1 MSIPERDW
9 KIFRKFQDELISKAC
24 ESVFVKVDKLSAAR
38 SNDEHQ
44 AYLRLYDLIQ
54 VENKLIAEMFDNPT
68 RNNVFF
74 KIIALK
80 RSGIISDEQ
89 FKQFSE
95 ETQKSVTELL

>member
-9 KIFRKFQDELISKAC
+9 KTFRKLQAELLSKAC
-24 ESVFVKVDKLSAAR
+24 ESVFLKVEKLSSAR
-38 SNDEHQ
+38 TNDEHQ
-44 AYLRLYDLIQ
+44 AYLKLYDLIQ

-80 RSGIISDEQ
+80 RNGIISDEQ
-89 FKQFSE
+89 FALFSDK
-95 ETQKSVTELL
+95 TKNNVTDLL